1 MSTYSTILNISY
13 GANALQF
20 VNWYQPTGTAKGT
33 IMRIHGGAWSAVN
46 GSVGPSSTATDSTMI
61 QFVTAGYA
69 VVDVQ
74 YRDRGVGNGGGTY
87 VTGHTPGDVDDIVT
101 VLGRCLDSA
110 TATAAGGNW
119 PTIQSYIAS
128 NGGLVVGG
136 VSAGGHLTIMG
147 VCTYGTASNK
157 WPLAAISIAGP
168 LNIDYFNPD
177 TNYIDPFIK
186 IRKKDWMA
194 QFGGGVEFFNE
205 FFKLGLEIK
214 YSQGLQ
220 NVLVQDMSPVSKP
233 INSLYN
239 NSWIFT
245 VTFEGGK

>member
-1 MSTYSTILNISY
+1 MYFLKSILILLFIFVSIVSNAQHQRLENYKNFDKEVISFGVQMGINYTGFNFTPTLNAYSAYGFRSIQSQTLPGAQVGLLASLKLGTPILRLRFIPTFSFQERVIKYYSTPKPNQTAETY
-13 GANALQF
+13 NEER
-20 VNWYQPTGTAKGT
+20 VNSSNVDFPLLFQIRTLRHGNFTAF
-33 IMRIHGGAWSAVN
+33 A
-46 GSVGPSSTATDSTMI
+46 
-61 QFVTAGYA
+61 
-69 VVDVQ
+69 
-74 YRDRGVGNGGGTY
+74 
-87 VTGHTPGDVDDIVT
+87 VTGMQFS
-101 VLGRCLDSA
+101 LDL
-110 TATAAGGNW
+110 
-119 PTIQSYIAS
+119 QSMEDKS
-128 NGGLVVGG
+128 Q
-136 VSAGGHLTIMG
+136 
-147 VCTYGTASNK
+147 
-157 WPLAAISIAGP
+157 
-168 LNIDYFNPD
+168 
-177 TNYIDPFIK
+177 NYIDPFIK